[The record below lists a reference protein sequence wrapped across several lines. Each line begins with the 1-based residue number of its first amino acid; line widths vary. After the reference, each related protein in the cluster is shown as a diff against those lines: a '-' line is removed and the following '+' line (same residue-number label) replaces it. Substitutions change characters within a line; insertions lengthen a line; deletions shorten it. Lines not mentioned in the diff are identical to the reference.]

1 MKGWDLEIMAK
12 SLEWIFKLSV
22 MNLYEFE
29 GKQLLVK
36 HGITTPKG
44 AVVRRGDDFFGA
56 YAGLEKKDVVV
67 KAQVLSGKRGKNN
80 GIKFCASADEVAKA
94 CAELFATNI
103 RGQYV
108 AAVLIE
114 EKLNIVEEHY
124 LSIVYDTTTKQP
136 MLIYSEAGG
145 GDIEEVAPEKI
156 QKFPLDIRQPIVIL
170 NEAKRSEE
178 SLSQLPNGQGSF
190 LPDMPDGKS
199 WRAGAGA
206 QDDNGLGGIFQ
217 KLWECF
223 LTEDT
228 RQVEVNPLVKTAD
241 GRWAAADAK
250 IAIDEDA
257 FYRHEEWKNLEPRTM
272 MGRLPTEREV
282 AVKKI
287 DEGEGYY
294 RGTAGK
300 YIELD
305 GDIAILFSGGGASI
319 ANMDALI
326 KAGLKPANYTE
337 YSGNPPREKVAKLAK
352 IVLSKSGLRGLWIAG
367 GVANFTNIAETFQ
380 GIVDALDEVKPKYP
394 IVVRRAGP
402 FEKEGMRVMKEC
414 AERNGLTVQ
423 FFGKEKS
430 MSETAGIL
438 AKLVK

>member
-1 MKGWDLEIMAK
+1 
-12 SLEWIFKLSV
+12 

-29 GKQLLVK
+29 GKKLLK
-36 HGITTPKG
+36 KYGIATPTG
-44 AVVRRGDDFFGA
+44 VVVRRGDDFIKVYNDLGIK
-56 YAGLEKKDVVV
+56 EVVV

-80 GIKFCASADEVAKA
+80 GIKFCSSGDEVTEA
-94 CAELFATNI
+94 CVQLFSANI

-108 AAVLIE
+108 VVVLIE
-114 EKLNIVEEHY
+114 EKIDIAEEHY

-136 MLIYSEAGG
+136 MLISSEAGG
-145 GDIEEVAPEKI
+145 MDIEEVAAEKI
-156 QKFPLDIRQPIVIL
+156 QKVSLDIRQEQIAVLAPYAQEFWRCFVG
-170 NEAKRSEE
+170 EDAR
-178 SLSQLPNGQGSF
+178 QLE
-190 LPDMPDGKS
+190 
-199 WRAGAGA
+199 
-206 QDDNGLGGIFQ
+206 I
-217 KLWECF
+217 
-223 LTEDT
+223 
-228 RQVEVNPLVKTAD
+228 NPLVKTAR
-241 GRWAAADAK
+241 GQWLAADAK
-250 IAIDEDA
+250 IALDEDA
-257 FYRHEEWKNLEPRTM
+257 FYRHEDWKSLEPRTM

-300 YIELD
+300 YIEME

-326 KAGLKPANYTE
+326 KTGLKPANYTE

-352 IVLSKSGLRGLWIAG
+352 IVLSKPGLKGLWVAG

-380 GIVDALDEVKPKYP
+380 GIVDALDEIKPNYP

-402 FEKEGMRVMKEC
+402 FEEEGVRLMKEC
-414 AERNGLTVQ
+414 AERNGLTMR

-430 MSETAGIL
+430 MSDTAAVL
-438 AKLVK
+438 AELVK